1 MHVVYKH
8 QLHPPKHNGDIAA
21 HLVEQC
27 GLRLLLLAELTGL
40 VALVGAA
47 LVDGA
52 TQLCYLLLQ
61 FLDLGAVA
69 GQLRHSLQTI
79 IKTGWGYEDTA
90 RSVWSPEENPHD
102 FFLNTKV

>member
-79 IKTGWGYEDTA
+79 IKTGMMMILLGLCGVQ
-90 RSVWSPEENPHD
+90 RKIRMI
-102 FFLNTKV
+102 FF